1 MKKYSVLIVDDE
13 PLSRRVLK
21 NYCEQS
27 RFFDMVQ
34 EARDGVEALS
44 ILVENSFD
52 LLLLDIHMPML
63 TGLQLAKS
71 ITPATKV
78 IFVTAYAEHAV
89 EAFEVNAID
98 YLMKPVS
105 FERFMR
111 AIQKLSSK
119 TQEKALTNEHT
130 VILKQGRKTIRL
142 PVDDILY
149 CEAKSNNIRIY
160 LANQVT
166 TDFYMPLKKL
176 IEQLPVEGFTQVHRS
191 FIINKSRVTAVENN
205 LIHLG
210 NYRVPVGKNF
220 KPVLTTLIR

>member
-27 RFFDMVQ
+27 RFFDLVQ

-160 LANQVT
+160 LTNQVT

-191 FIINKSRVTAVENN
+191 FIINKSKVTAVENN

>member
-27 RFFDMVQ
+27 RFFDLVQ

-191 FIINKSRVTAVENN
+191 FIINKSKVTAVENN